1 MTDLRRTGDPSGTME
16 SQYIWWVVAL
26 VLGIAEMLTGTLY
39 MLVLALGCVA
49 GGAAAAAGGP
59 IWSQC
64 LAAGVVSLLGTAWA
78 RRMRTGRPSGQPVGR
93 NRDVHADVGERVQVD
108 QWDAQGRARVQY
120 RGTQWDAQW
129 DPVDRALYDATPET
143 DRPAASEFV
152 IRALDGNS
160 LILAR
165 RLPDTPRP

>member
-1 MTDLRRTGDPSGTME
+1 
-16 SQYIWWVVAL
+16 
-26 VLGIAEMLTGTLY
+26 
-39 MLVLALGCVA
+39 
-49 GGAAAAAGGP
+49 
-59 IWSQC
+59 
-64 LAAGVVSLLGTAWA
+64 
-78 RRMRTGRPSGQPVGR
+78 MRTGRPSGQPVGR
-93 NRDVHADVGERVQVD
+93 NPDVHADVGERVQVD

>member
-1 MTDLRRTGDPSGTME
+1 MTDLRCAGDPSDTME

-59 IWSQC
+59 IWAQC
-64 LAAGVVSLLGTAWA
+64 LAAGVVSLLGTGWA
-78 RRMRTGRPSGQPVGR
+78 RRMRAGRPSGQPVGR
-93 NRDVHADVGERVQVD
+93 NPDVHTDLGERVHVD
-108 QWDAQGRARVQY
+108 RWDAQGRARVQY

-129 DPVDRALYDATPET
+129 DPADRALYDATPET
-143 DRPAASEFV
+143 DRSAASEFV
-152 IRALDGNS
+152 IRALDGNR
-160 LILAR
+160 LVLAR
-165 RLPDTPRP
+165 RLSETPRP